1 MNNKTTTECA
11 KKIGEQQTGAYLQ
24 LFLYRAPK
32 KNYGVAGTIHSSKYM
47 AILSAGILAAIFSI
61 GAIDSFAQSELTT
74 STQDQ
79 GSNATSA
86 TTASL
91 GEPLFVEQGRITG
104 QRVLTVAPQPQL
116 ETSFMA
122 NTSINNGT
130 GSVVNAIN
138 IGTNTITLNADG
150 TFRGEGQGVLRTEGG
165 DFASWTN
172 QAVGNLAPGGNII
185 VRGVTFWSTPS
196 PTTGELAFMNG
207 VIGLFEM
214 EIDIQ
219 GNLSVTEWQWEGEIG
234 DVGAA
239 AAASPPILQSESPI
253 NTTTT
258 GTSSESSSTVMQ

>member
-1 MNNKTTTECA
+1 LS
-11 KKIGEQQTGAYLQ
+11 I
-24 LFLYRAPK
+24 
-32 KNYGVAGTIHSSKYM
+32 AGTMHSSKYM
-47 AILSAGILAAIFSI
+47 ATLLAGILAVIFSG
-61 GAIDSFAQSELTT
+61 GAIDSFGQTDLTT
-74 STQDQ
+74 ANGSTPDQ

-130 GSVVNAIN
+130 GFVVNAIN
-138 IGTNTITLNADG
+138 IGTTTITLNADG
-150 TFRGEGQGVLRTEGG
+150 TFRGEGQGLLRTEDG

-172 QAVGNLAPGGNII
+172 QAVGNLASEGKII
-185 VRGVTFWSTPS
+185 VRGVTFWSTPPS
-196 PTTGELAFMNG
+196 TTSGELAFMNG

-219 GNLSVTEWQWEGEIG
+219 GNLSVTEWEWEGETD

-239 AAASPPILQSESPI
+239 AASPPPPIAQDESPI

-258 GTSSESSSTVMQ
+258 IGTSEPSPTVMP